1 MWARSD
7 CNQGSEPRLGSEA
20 ESGRTKWAWKHA
32 TSWMITE
39 HETGAGS
46 SPGGVS
52 DRLKGTKSGA
62 GFLPTVDNTDPH
74 VQAQF
79 LLHT

>member
-1 MWARSD
+1 
-7 CNQGSEPRLGSEA
+7 
-20 ESGRTKWAWKHA
+20 
-32 TSWMITE
+32 MITE